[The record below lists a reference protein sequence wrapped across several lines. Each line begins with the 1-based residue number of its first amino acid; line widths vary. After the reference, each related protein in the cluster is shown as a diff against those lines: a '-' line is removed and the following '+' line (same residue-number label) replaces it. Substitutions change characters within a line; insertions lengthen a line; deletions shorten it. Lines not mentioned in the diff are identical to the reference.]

1 MRRGRPFPEGAIEAL
16 EVAMRKARTK
26 GEYQRVQCLWLRAK
40 LGMNANQVAVALCW
54 TPPAVRK
61 VQADYLRRGE
71 AAFRRLGRGGRRH
84 SYLERSE
91 EDALLKR
98 LLEQQAPNELIPAGE
113 VQKAYEAAV
122 GHPVAASTV
131 YRMLRRHQWRRLA
144 TGTMMAP
151 GSVWA
156 MSKLWRSESS

>member
-1 MRRGRPFPEGAIEAL
+1 MRRGRPLPEGAIEAL
-16 EVAMRKARTK
+16 EAAMRKARTK
-26 GEYQRVQCLWLRAK
+26 GEYQRVRCLWLRAK

-61 VQADYLRRGE
+61 VQADYRRGGE

-84 SYLERSE
+84 AYLEPFE
-91 EDALLKR
+91 EQALLKR
-98 LLEQQAPNELIPAGE
+98 VLQQQAPNELISTGV

-131 YRMLRRHQWRRLA
+131 YRMLRRHRWRRLA
-144 TGTMMAP
+144 TVRWPLRGAF
-151 GSVWA
+151 G
-156 MSKLWRSESS
+156 R